1 MQYTVLFCN
10 QVDMATCCMVQ
21 VDILVNNAGLA
32 LGTAGVHQNDFTVFN
47 SRLSSETVSIVC
59 ACHCMLSNLTSQTS
73 SLT

>member
-10 QVDMATCCMVQ
+10 QVDMATSCMVQ

-47 SRLSSETVSIVC
+47 SCLSSETVSIVVRVT
-59 ACHCMLSNLTSQTS
+59 AC
-73 SLT
+73 SLNSPLKLHL